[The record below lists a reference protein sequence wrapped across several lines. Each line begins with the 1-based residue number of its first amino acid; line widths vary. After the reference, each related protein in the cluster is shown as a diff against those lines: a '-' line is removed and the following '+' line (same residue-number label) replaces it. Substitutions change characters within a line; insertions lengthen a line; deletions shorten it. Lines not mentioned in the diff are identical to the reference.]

1 MPRRSFF
8 RKLLHTRQT
17 IVCWPALMLLANL
30 FCPPLLVAAEE
41 ESGPAKLFAID
52 TTLEVTMTG
61 PWEALESNEDH
72 QGAYPARIEY
82 RDEQGQAV
90 QLNMT
95 VERRGIK
102 RQEACRY
109 PPLKLRFEK
118 EAVKGTT
125 FRGQKSIKMVTHCDK
140 GNRFDQ
146 YYVLEM
152 LIYRMYNLLTDYSF
166 RVRPLQVNYV
176 DSSDGKSVDN
186 RFAFLIE
193 DDGDLAKR
201 NGLKKLNVTRIGVGQ
216 LEPEMS
222 GLFSLFQYMIGNV
235 DWAALQGPDHKDECC
250 HNVKLIGPEPLQAG
264 DFAIPVPYDFDS
276 AGLVDAEYAVPPNG
290 LPITAVTQRLYRGY
304 CLHNGTLEAARQQL
318 LAREGDFLALI
329 ASETRLQPGSK
340 KKATAFLEKFFETAK
355 NPKRFQSYIIER
367 CRK

>member
-1 MPRRSFF
+1 
-8 RKLLHTRQT
+8 
-17 IVCWPALMLLANL
+17 MLLAGL
-30 FCPPLLVAAEE
+30 ACDPEFAAAAEE
-41 ESGPAKLFAID
+41 SAPAKLFASEA
-52 TTLEVTMTG
+52 TLEVTMTA
-61 PWEALESNEDH
+61 PWAELETNEDH

-82 RDEQGQAV
+82 RDEHGQAV
-90 QLNMT
+90 QLDMT

-102 RQEACRY
+102 RQAACRF
-109 PPLKLRFEK
+109 PPVKLRFEK
-118 EAVKGTT
+118 EAVKGTA
-125 FRGQKSIKMVTHCDK
+125 FRGQDSIKMVTHCDK

-176 DSSDGKSVDN
+176 ESSDGKAVDN

-193 DDGDLAKR
+193 DDTDVAKR
-201 NGLKKLNVTRIGVGQ
+201 NGLKKLNVQRIDVGQ
-216 LEPEMS
+216 LEPEVS
-222 GLFSLFQYMIGNV
+222 ALFSLFQYMIGNV
-235 DWAALQGPDHKDECC
+235 DWAALQGPVSKDECC

-276 AGLVDAEYAVPPNG
+276 AGLVDAEYAAPPNG
-290 LPITAVTQRLYRGY
+290 LPIGSVTQRLYRGY
-304 CLHNGTLEAARQQL
+304 CLHNVALEAARQQL

-329 ASETRLQPGSK
+329 ASEPRLQPGVK

-355 NPKRFQSYIIER
+355 NPKRFQDYVIER

>member
-1 MPRRSFF
+1 MLRRSLF
-8 RKLLHTRQT
+8 RKSLRACHTV
-17 IVCWPALMLLANL
+17 VCGPALLLLTGLA
-30 FCPPLLVAAEE
+30 CHPLLTAAAE
-41 ESGPAKLFAID
+41 ESGPAKLFASEA
-52 TTLEVTMTG
+52 TLEVTMTA
-61 PWEALESNEDH
+61 PWKELETNEDH

-82 RDEQGQAV
+82 RDEHGQAV
-90 QLNMT
+90 QLDMT

-118 EAVKGTT
+118 ETVKGTA
-125 FRGQKSIKMVTHCDK
+125 FRGQESLKMVTHCDK
-140 GNRFDQ
+140 GKRFDQ

-176 DSSDGKSVDN
+176 DSSSGKAVDN

-193 DDGDLAKR
+193 DDGDVAKR
-201 NGLKKLNVTRIGVGQ
+201 NDLKKLNVTRIGVGQ

-235 DWAALQGPDHKDECC
+235 DWAALQGPDYKDECC

-276 AGLVDAEYAVPPNG
+276 AGLVDAEYAAPPNG
-290 LPITAVTQRLYRGY
+290 LPIESVTQRLYRGY
-304 CLHNGTLEAARQQL
+304 CLHNETLEAARQQL
-318 LAREGDFLALI
+318 LAQEEAFLALI
-329 ASETRLQPGSK
+329 ESEPRLQSGAK
-340 KKATAFLEKFFETAK
+340 KKATAFLEKFFETAR
-355 NPKRFQSYIIER
+355 NPKRFQDYIIER